1 MTIFQSIREDAQALR
16 EEIKSLSIFDLEQ
29 QRNGTG
35 VTYKGGGGKVIR
47 LLKKE
52 HIAICDAPYPA
63 GSSLALHQHD
73 AVEVIIVYE
82 GELEMEIDGEIT
94 VVGAR
99 ELMMIPENV
108 PHRVKNA
115 NKASRCIGVTM
126 PADQGY
132 P

>member
-1 MTIFQSIREDAQALR
+1 MSIYQSIREDAQALR
-16 EEIKSLSIFDLEQ
+16 KEIKSLSIVDLEQ

-35 VTYKGGGGKVIR
+35 VTYRGGGGKVTR

-52 HIAICDAPYPA
+52 HVAVCDAPYPV

-99 ELMMIPENV
+99 ELVKIPENV